1 MNRNLWDEY
10 LIKMRSAALRATE
23 PTSNV
28 AGALEACTP
37 DMSSEAE
44 ESSSKS
50 LRLDTPM
57 VRFLLSDH
65 EDISQHPDP
74 PAQEVPLED
83 VQEDL
88 LKDDSTSSE
97 DAQSLDSWSDP
108 DRTIAT
114 IHRNVGLAERLF

>member
-1 MNRNLWDEY
+1 
-10 LIKMRSAALRATE
+10 MRSAALRATE
-23 PTSNV
+23 PTPDV
-28 AGALEACTP
+28 AGALEAWTP
-37 DMSSEAE
+37 DFGPSEAE
-44 ESSSKS
+44 ESSSES

-65 EDISQHPDP
+65 EDASRHPDP
-74 PAQEVPLED
+74 PAQEVPLKD

-88 LKDDSTSSE
+88 LEDDNTSTE

-108 DRTIAT
+108 DKTIAT